1 MTVDLDDLFAQAAA
15 QVLQPDAA
23 LVSRVLADAAA
34 LQPVQIVAA
43 QGLRRNLSPQRVLW
57 TTLCAVF
64 GGGPA
69 LAAVG
74 SAALVG
80 LFFGVAQPASLTAFA
95 GEFVMQAP
103 LDSVELIP
111 AFDTLLTGE

>member
-43 QGLRRNLSPQRVLW
+43 QGLRRNLSPR
-57 TTLCAVF
+57 
-64 GGGPA
+64 
-69 LAAVG
+69 
-74 SAALVG
+74 
-80 LFFGVAQPASLTAFA
+80 
-95 GEFVMQAP
+95 
-103 LDSVELIP
+103 
-111 AFDTLLTGE
+111 